1 MRSKAFHIVRGAL
14 MGVAEVI
21 PGISGGTV
29 ALIVGIYD
37 ELLLTI
43 RAAFSAGL
51 AAARLDLP
59 RAREHLHDVR
69 FSLVLPLGLGMVT
82 AVIAG
87 AGLIPPL
94 LDRYPEES
102 SALFF
107 GLILASLIVPWRMWE
122 HRRAPHV
129 VVAVVAALLAFALTG
144 LPEREIA
151 DPSRLMVFVAAAF
164 AICALTL
171 PGVSGSYLL
180 LALGLYTPTLD
191 AVSAGD
197 LGYLAVFAAG
207 ALVGLGLFARTLVR
221 LLRDHRDITVAALLG
236 LMVGSLR
243 ALWPWTTS
251 DGALL
256 APPADVSSVL
266 PPALMA
272 LGGIAAVLALL
283 AAQRHLDPAAHGDAA
298 EQQEGA
304 DADEAAEDEAGQRQA
319 A

>member
-1 MRSKAFHIVRGAL
+1 MRFNVLHVVRGAL

-37 ELLLTI
+37 RLLLTI
-43 RAAFSAGL
+43 RAAFSSGL
-51 AAARLDLP
+51 AAVRLDATRV
-59 RAREHLHDVR
+59 RAHLHDVD
-69 FSLVLPLGLGMVT
+69 FSLVVPLCLGMVV
-82 AVIAG
+82 AVVAG
-87 AGLIPPL
+87 ASLIPPL

-102 SALFF
+102 SSLFF

-122 HRRAPHV
+122 NRRPHHFV
-129 VVAVVAALLAFALTG
+129 VTVVAALLAFALTG

-151 DPSRLMVFVAAAF
+151 DPSRLAVFVAAAF

-197 LGYLAVFAAG
+197 IGYLAVFAAG

-251 DGALL
+251 DGELL
-256 APPADVSSVL
+256 APPAEVSAVL

-272 LGGIAAVLALL
+272 LAGIVAVLALL
-283 AAQRHLDPAAHGDAA
+283 AAQRHLDPSAAST
-298 EQQEGA
+298 
-304 DADEAAEDEAGQRQA
+304 
-319 A
+319 